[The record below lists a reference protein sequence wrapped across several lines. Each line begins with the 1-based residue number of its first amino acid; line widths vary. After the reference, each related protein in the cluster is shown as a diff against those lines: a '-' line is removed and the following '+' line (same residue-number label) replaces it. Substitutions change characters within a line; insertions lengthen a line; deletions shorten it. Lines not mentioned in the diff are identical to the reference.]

1 MCNDRQ
7 LTSTHDYIDDM
18 PNNNDSYLETQDGE
32 PSKRAST
39 YVGDKIRKTLFQYW
53 LGNVK

>member
-1 MCNDRQ
+1 MLN
-7 LTSTHDYIDDM
+7 YIDDM
-18 PNNNDSYLETQDGE
+18 PDNNDSYLETQDKE

-39 YVGDKIRKTLFQYW
+39 YVGDKIRKKLFQYR